1 LATHSSHSS
10 FLAYSFRERFPSGIP
25 ANVRRKI
32 TTEAGRGI
40 EKLGHAIDYLTDEFV
55 HDGCAVTKDH
65 GRLQAIQLMAALN
78 RQLYFACGVEPAF
91 RERVRSLFHRFSN

>member
-1 LATHSSHSS
+1 MAMQNSHSS
-10 FLAYSFRERFPSGIP
+10 LLEHTFQERFASGMP

-32 TTEAGRGI
+32 TPEAGRGI
-40 EKLGHAIDYLTDEFV
+40 EKLGHAIEYLTDEFV
-55 HDGCAVTKDH
+55 HDGCAVAKDY

-91 RERVRSLFHRFSN
+91 RDRVRSLFHRFLN